1 MLRLAF
7 FEVVGR
13 FRFEEFT
20 ICAIQATPL
29 PVDIILI
36 KREEEQSNN
45 RADNG
50 VEAGK
55 GNCECQISNVSGYT
69 PFDTCR
75 YS

>member
-13 FRFEEFT
+13 CRFEEYT
-20 ICAIQATPL
+20 ICAIQATL
-29 PVDIILI
+29 LLVDIILI

-50 VEAGK
+50 IEAAK
-55 GNCECQISNVSGYT
+55 GNCICQISDVSGYT

-75 YS
+75 YA